1 MADFISDN
9 IISENNLT
17 ANTANIITVSATTL
31 SATTLFGNGAN
42 LTNVTATATP
52 GGPDKSIQFNNNNV
66 LSGSTNLLYSG
77 GTLFYTGTTRLDGL
91 FYRTNSPSVKQ
102 VHQWG
107 GTINAG
113 TTPGIV
119 WTNMPAGVTT
129 WLHTTTTTT
138 TGDATYVTDF
148 TEYTQCR
155 LFTSMQVAGAGATT
169 LIKVQ
174 YSTDNVSYSDLVS
187 LTIGN
192 TTGAKDTNWQTIPV
206 GARTFIYIRLVG
218 QNGDA
223 AADPRFS
230 PPILLIR

>member
-1 MADFISDN
+1 MADFISEN
-9 IISENNLT
+9 IISEN
-17 ANTANIITVSATTL
+17 
-31 SATTLFGNGAN
+31 G
-42 LTNVTATATP
+42 VTATTSSINTIVATDIS
-52 GGPDKSIQFNNNNV
+52 GTTFFGDGSNLTGISAGPSEPTNSIQFNNGGT
-66 LSGSTNLLYSG
+66 LSGSTNLLYDGS
-77 GTLFYTGTTRLDGL
+77 TLFYTGVTRLDGL

-107 GTINAG
+107 GTITAG
-113 TTPGIV
+113 VTPGIV

-129 WLHTTTTTT
+129 WLHTTNTTL
-138 TGDATYVTDF
+138 TGDATYLTDF
-148 TEYTQCR
+148 TEYTECR
-155 LFTSMQVAGAGATT
+155 LFTSLQVAGAGATT

-174 YSTDNVSYSDLVS
+174 YSLNNSVWVDLVS

-206 GARTFIYIRLVG
+206 GARAFIYIRLVG

-230 PPILLIR
+230 PPILIIR

>member
-1 MADFISDN
+1 MADFISEN
-9 IISENNLT
+9 IQSENGVT
-17 ANTANIITVSATTL
+17 ATTSTISTISATTI
-31 SATTLFGNGAN
+31 SGTTFFGNGSN
-42 LTNVTATATP
+42 LTSISA
-52 GGPDKSIQFNNNNV
+52 GPSEPTNSIQFNNGGA
-66 LSGSTNLLYSG
+66 LSGSTSLLYSG
-77 GTLFYTGTTRLDGL
+77 GTLFYTGTTRFDGL

-107 GTINAG
+107 GTITAG
-113 TTPGIV
+113 ATPGIV

-129 WLHTTTTTT
+129 WLHTTNTTL
-138 TGDATYVTDF
+138 TGDATYLTDF
-148 TEYTQCR
+148 TEYTGCR

-192 TTGAKDTNWQTIPV
+192 TTGAKDTNWASIPV
-206 GARTFIYIRLVG
+206 AARTFIYIRLVG
-218 QNGDA
+218 QNGDG

-230 PPILLIR
+230 PPILVIR

>member
-1 MADFISDN
+1 MGDFITDN

-17 ANTANIITVSATTL
+17 ASTANITTVSTTTL
-31 SATTLFGNGAN
+31 SATTLYGDGSN
-42 LTNVTATATP
+42 LINVVASATA
-52 GGPDKSIQFNNNNV
+52 GGPNNSIQFNNNGV
-66 LSGSTNLLYSG
+66 ISGSTNLTYDGS
-77 GTLFYTGTTRLDGL
+77 TLIYTGITRLDGL

-107 GTINAG
+107 GTITAG
-113 TTPGIV
+113 VTPGVI
-119 WTNMPAGVTT
+119 WSNMPAGITT
-129 WLHTTTTTT
+129 WLHTTSASL

-148 TEYTQCR
+148 TEYTECR
-155 LFTSMQVAGAGATT
+155 LFTSLQVAGAGTTT

-174 YSTDNVSYSDLVS
+174 YSTDNSTWVDLVS

-192 TTGAKDTNWQTIPV
+192 TTGAKDTGWQSIPE
-206 GARTFIYIRLVG
+206 ASRTFIYIRLVG
-218 QNGDA
+218 QNGNG